1 MKKIIVLALFLAVT
15 FSTFAQEKTDKPQ
28 MKTLFGNNDR
38 IRHGGYGGILINY
51 SQLNDKDLKN
61 KDAILVGARGA
72 WIIDHHFAI
81 GIGGMGFASQNKFNN
96 DSDDYVLGGGY
107 GGLIFEPILAPF
119 NVVNVSFP
127 ILVGAGGAAY
137 TKYFEDQ
144 DYEDDDYYWDRYDAS
159 AFFVVE
165 PGVEINLNLVKF
177 MRVSFGGYYRYTSGL
192 NLENPNGI
200 TNKELLNGFSCGL
213 GLKFGKF

>member
-1 MKKIIVLALFLAVT
+1 MKKIILLALFFAVT

-51 SQLNDKDLKN
+51 SQIDDKD
-61 KDAILVGARGA
+61 AVLVGARGA

-81 GIGGMGFASQNKFNN
+81 GIGGSGFASQINYKNPSN
-96 DSDDYVLGGGY
+96 PDEKYVLGGGY

-137 TKYFEDQ
+137 TKYID
-144 DYEDDDYYWDRYDAS
+144 DYNYEDDEYWDRYDAS
-159 AFFVVE
+159 AYFVVE
-165 PGVEINLNLVKF
+165 PGVEINLNIVKF

-192 NLENPNGI
+192 NLENPY
-200 TNKELLNGFSCGL
+200 TLESKKDLLNGFSCGL

>member
-1 MKKIIVLALFLAVT
+1 MKKVIFAVLFFAVAL
-15 FSTFAQEKTDKPQ
+15 STFAQEKAEKPQ

-38 IRHGGYGGILINY
+38 IKHGGYGGILINY
-51 SQLNDKDLKN
+51 SQIDG
-61 KDAILVGARGA
+61 KDAVLVGARGG
-72 WIIDHHFAI
+72 WIIDHHFVI
-81 GIGGMGFASQNKFNN
+81 GVGGMGFASQINYKNPTEP
-96 DSDDYVLGGGY
+96 DEKYVLGGGY
-107 GGLIFEPILAPF
+107 GGLVFEPILSPF

-127 ILVGAGGAAY
+127 VLVGAGGASY
-137 TKYFEDQ
+137 TKYYDNGN
-144 DYEDDDYYWDRYDAS
+144 YEDHNWESYDAS

-192 NLENPNGI
+192 NLENPY
-200 TNKELLNGFSCGL
+200 TLESKESLLNGFSCGV